1 MARKAREPPESVHSS
16 ERKIINELRVAE
28 PQREKHNIREQRHV
42 LYYSGAELLLPART
56 AAETK

>member
-1 MARKAREPPESVHSS
+1 VVHSS